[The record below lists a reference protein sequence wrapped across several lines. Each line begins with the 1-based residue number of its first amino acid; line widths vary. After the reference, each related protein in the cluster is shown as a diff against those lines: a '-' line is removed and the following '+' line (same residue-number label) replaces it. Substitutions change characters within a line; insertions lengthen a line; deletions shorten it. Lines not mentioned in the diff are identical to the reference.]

1 MRAQEPPPQVT
12 KQEPIGTPS
21 ASGPGVFAGTMM
33 VVAGIW
39 HGLIGFAG
47 LVHDT
52 LIVRVDGYLY
62 SFDLTAWGWV
72 HLLLGLV
79 VAVVGVMV
87 RRGLPWARL
96 SGLVLVATSLLV
108 NFLFIPHHPVWSVL
122 VIGLDIAI
130 IIALVMDRPRT
141 A

>member
-1 MRAQEPPPQVT
+1 MRAQDPSPQVM
-12 KQEPIGTPS
+12 KQEPTGTPS

-39 HGLIGFAG
+39 HGLIGLAG
-47 LVHDT
+47 LAHDT
-52 LIVRVDGYLY
+52 LLVRADGYIY
-62 SFDLTAWGWV
+62 TFDLTAWAWV
-72 HLLLGLV
+72 HLLLGAV
-79 VAVVGVMV
+79 VGVVGVMV
-87 RRGLPWARL
+87 RRGMPWAAL
-96 SGLVLVATSLLV
+96 SGLVLVGTSLLV

-130 IIALVMDRPRT
+130 IMGLVMDRARD